1 MTGHDIGTKYGAVTV
16 GAIRRGTAR
25 SVAHTHTHT
34 HLFTTR
40 YKHTHTTQ
48 ELGTWAPGH
57 RTCTAVAPWTRA
69 WVVVSE
75 GTGTR
80 AAPCPNTLRGP
91 PAVPPPCHLTSLHPT
106 PPLHLHPTRIFPP
119 SLFLASLPTLVHW
132 HGAQSSR
139 PNSIRLG
146 AP

>member
-1 MTGHDIGTKYGAVTV
+1 MTGHDIGTEYGAVTV

-57 RTCTAVAPWTRA
+57 RTCTAVAP
-69 WVVVSE
+69 
-75 GTGTR
+75 
-80 AAPCPNTLRGP
+80 
-91 PAVPPPCHLTSLHPT
+91 
-106 PPLHLHPTRIFPP
+106 
-119 SLFLASLPTLVHW
+119 
-132 HGAQSSR
+132 
-139 PNSIRLG
+139 
-146 AP
+146 